1 MQIAKM
7 FKAAFKP
14 GRNILTTLV
23 MVGVVASGLSLMPTH
38 GAANTL
44 AETCANPPA
53 VPTFNYWPVTYADTN
68 TPLCHDFPAIDAA
81 LDVTNP
87 VFSQS
92 ETDWNDGLTMSVGQK
107 GAALMYLHN
116 GAANNLDQSLTTAKD
131 VKITTQTD
139 TSVGSSHQIKV
150 TYSASNAASYTR
162 TFTVKTPANAKL
174 EVTPNSGALYTY
186 EGTPISGQSGLNIG
200 NSTFSLG
207 DIKACFEFSLFLSF
221 KFKVV
226 AETPA
231 NPTITIDKG
240 VANLTTQG
248 GVRLPTYTS
257 SVNANKGDQVGYK
270 VTVTNNSSQVAK
282 NVTMTDNGVNGI
294 TIDSGSTTVGISD
307 AQPRADGWSGS
318 IPGTVSLGDLNP
330 GETRIIKYTG
340 RVNVDCTTLVNT
352 ASAVATGIA
361 AVSDTASVKVDNC
374 DHGGSSK
381 KITIKKWVKNNSTST
396 SYNDSSVNAKNG
408 DRVNFKVTVTNT
420 GDTTLNNVVM
430 TDVIPSGLQFDD
442 SVSGDGTASFN
453 NTTFSVDFGTIRA
466 DDSKTV
472 EFAARVTSN
481 SNNNTICNTAKA
493 TATGVSQVQDDACVK
508 ITTNNSGTPNI
519 VISKR
524 AWNDTKNVDAQ
535 SVAAARGDYITYTLV
550 ATNTGSAD
558 MTNYVFE
565 DDLSQVLPL
574 ADMVST
580 NGGKMS
586 STWIVYPSVTIKAGE
601 TVTKTFK
608 VRIKQTLSAELSYQL
623 RNIYGNTVVINVPGK
638 VIYNAPK
645 TGAAGTS
652 AAAFAGLVTA
662 GFVVARKRG
671 SIMKFIFN

>member
-53 VPTFNYWPVTYADTN
+53 VPTFNYWPVTYNDTN

-116 GAANNLDQSLTTAKD
+116 GAANNLGDATTAKD

-150 TYSASNAASYTR
+150 TYSASNAATYTR

-200 NSTFSLG
+200 NSTFALG
-207 DIKACFEFSLFLSF
+207 DLKACFEFSLFLSF

-226 AETPA
+226 GETP
-231 NPTITIDKG
+231 NTSITIDKG

-248 GVRLPTYTS
+248 NVRFPTYTP

-270 VTVTNNSSQVAK
+270 VVVTNNSSQVAK

-294 TIDSGSTTVGISD
+294 TIDSGSTTVGVSD
-307 AQPRADGWSGS
+307 NEPRAGTWSGS
-318 IPGTVSLGDLNP
+318 VPGTVNLGDLNP
-330 GETRIIKYTG
+330 GETRMIKYTG

-352 ASAVATGIA
+352 ATAVATGIA

-374 DHGGSSK
+374 SNGGSK

-453 NTTFSVDFGTIRA
+453 NTTFSVNFGTISA
-466 DDSKTV
+466 GNSKTV

-481 SNNNTICNTAKA
+481 STNNTICNTAKA
-493 TATGVSQVQDDACVK
+493 TATGVSQVQDDACVD
-508 ITTNNSGTPNI
+508 IARTPGTPNI

-524 AWNDTKNVDAQ
+524 AWNDTKNVDAT
-535 SVAAARGDYITYTLV
+535 STSAARGDYITYTLV
-550 ATNTGSAD
+550 ATNNGSAD
-558 MTNYVFE
+558 MTNYVCE
-565 DDLSQVLPL
+565 DDLTQVLPL

-580 NGGKMS
+580 NGGTMS
-586 STWIVYPSVTIKAGE
+586 STWIVYPGMTIKAGE

-608 VRIKQTLSAELSYQL
+608 VRVKQTLNSELSYQL
-623 RNIYGNTVVINVPGK
+623 RNTYGNTIVLNVPGK
-638 VIYNAPK
+638 VVYTAPK

-671 SIMKFIFN
+671 SILKFLFN